1 MTRRCLWCVWVVG
14 RLVDGLAVGVEQ
26 PLGLRGVGNGGVQ
39 GRLWVDLRGLSRL
52 SHRLVVGL
60 LWIVV
65 YYMSEYKYPVAS
77 IGVWNLGVGFA
88 LLMSGFIMTMRWR

>member
-1 MTRRCLWCVWVVG
+1 MPESKG
-14 RLVDGLAVGVEQ
+14 RDDKSAAYVPPRTSKAPEPNPTWWAPAFIALLVL
-26 PLGLRGVGNGGVQ
+26 
-39 GRLWVDLRGLSRL
+39 
-52 SHRLVVGL
+52 GL

-77 IGVWNLGVGFA
+77 LGVWNLGVGFV